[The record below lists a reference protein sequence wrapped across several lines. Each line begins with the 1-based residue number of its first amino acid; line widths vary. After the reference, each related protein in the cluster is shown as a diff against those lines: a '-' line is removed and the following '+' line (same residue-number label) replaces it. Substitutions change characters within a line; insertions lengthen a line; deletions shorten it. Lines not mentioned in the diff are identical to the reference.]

1 MKLSSFNNFIN
12 EAKENSFQERI
23 QPGDL
28 VVTMFFDHT
37 KNQYNEHVLW
47 NNIIDIINTHCNF
60 EEYCVTDSVCEF
72 IASSCDESKVA
83 SIRKEVEKFKSSFTN
98 FDVYIVSA

>member
-1 MKLSSFNNFIN
+1 MKISSFNSFIN
-12 EAKENSFQERI
+12 EAEENSFQEKI

-28 VVTMFFDHT
+28 VVTMWFDHT

-47 NNIIDIINTHCNF
+47 EDVIEIINRHCDL
-60 EEYCVTDSVCEF
+60 EDYCVTDSVCEF
-72 IASSCDESKVA
+72 IASGCDESAVS

-98 FDVYIVSA
+98 FDVYIVLA